1 MYNILYCLK
10 KILAYKMN
18 NCKLM
23 IILIIYIIM
32 MIKIMMIKIMMIKIM
47 IIKLMIS
54 KLMISK
60 LMISRQTNKILYL
73 HKFQDN
79 PQ

>member
-23 IILIIYIIM
+23 IILIIYI
-32 MIKIMMIKIMMIKIM
+32 IMMIKIMMIKIM

>member
-1 MYNILYCLK
+1 MHNILYCLK
-10 KILAYKMN
+10 KILAYKKN
-18 NCKLM
+18 NFKLM

-32 MIKIMMIKIMMIKIM
+32 MIKIMMIN
-47 IIKLMIS
+47 LMIS
-54 KLMISK
+54 KLMINK